1 MSKLIELRDAVQ
13 VKRGELAAI
22 FAEYPNLDIPTDKVG
37 EIQKRN
43 DELTA
48 MGKELDG
55 LKAAQQILD
64 TNKQALDDDRKP
76 VTRLETPQAKSAT
89 QETEQKSIGDAF
101 LESAAYKSFRPG
113 MKNGP
118 ETTFD
123 RKALLTLT
131 GYSVQNIRTGRL
143 EPAALNNMHVA
154 DLIPEAQTSA
164 NAIVYMEE
172 TTTTNGAATV
182 AEGGTKPESA
192 LAFTERTTPVRKI
205 ATLLP
210 VTDELMEDAPGIRDY
225 INQRLRLFV
234 QLAEDTQL
242 VTGNGVAPN
251 LTGLLNI
258 AGIQTQAKGTDP
270 TPDAIY
276 KAMTL
281 INVNAFLDA
290 DGVIMHP
297 LDWQDVRLLRT
308 ADGIYIWGSPS
319 EMGPERIWG
328 LNVAKTV
335 AMTQNTALVGAF
347 QYATQIFR
355 RSEVTL
361 AVSSEHSTFFA
372 ENKQMLRA
380 EERLALVCYRPA
392 GLVQVTGV

>member
-1 MSKLIELRDAVQ
+1 MSKLQEVQNELQA
-13 VKRGELAAI
+13 KRAQLSGL
-22 FAEYPNLDIPTDKVG
+22 FAKGYDTFTADEAD
-37 EIQKRN
+37 QARQWN

-48 MGKELDG
+48 LGKKRDE
-55 LKAAQQILD
+55 LKALADMEAEQ
-64 TNKQALDDDRKP
+64 
-76 VTRLETPQAKSAT
+76 KSAAAADEAAIRGNRLDVATT
-89 QETEQKSIGDAF
+89 QPTREPEQKSIGDAF
-101 LESAAYKSFRPG
+101 LESAAFKGFRPG

-118 ETTFD
+118 EATFD
-123 RKALLTLT
+123 RKTLLTLT
-131 GYSVQNIRTGRL
+131 GYSVQNVRTGRI
-143 EPAALNNMHVA
+143 EPAPLNNMHVA
-154 DLIPEAQTSA
+154 DLIPQASTSA

-172 TTTTNGAATV
+172 TTTTNAAATV

-192 LAFTERTTPVRKI
+192 LAFTERTSTVRKI
-205 ATLLP
+205 ATVLP
-210 VTDELMEDAPGIRDY
+210 VTDELMEDAPGLRDY

-242 VTGNGVAPN
+242 VSGSGVAPQI
-251 LTGLLNI
+251 TGLLNVS
-258 AGIQTQAKGTDP
+258 GIQTQAKGADP

-290 DGVIMHP
+290 DGVIFHP

-355 RSEVTL
+355 RSEITL
-361 AVSSEHSTFFA
+361 AVSSEHSTFFI

-380 EERLALVCYRPA
+380 EERLALVVYRPLA
-392 GLVQVTGV
+392 LCTVTGI

>member
-1 MSKLIELRDAVQ
+1 MSKLIDVRDTLQ

-22 FAEYPNLDIPTDKVG
+22 FAKYPDMNIPTETVG
-37 EIQKRN
+37 EIQQRN
-43 DELTA
+43 DELSKLGA
-48 MGKELDG
+48 ELDG
-55 LKAAQQILD
+55 LKAADAIREQN
-64 TNKQALDDDRKP
+64 TKALDEDRQP
-76 VTRLETPQAKSAT
+76 VTRLGTPQAKTDAR
-89 QETEQKSIGDAF
+89 EPEQKSIGDAF
-101 LESAAYKSFRPG
+101 LDSAAFKGWRPG

-118 ETTFD
+118 ETTLD

-131 GYSVQNIRTGRL
+131 GYPVQNIRTGRI
-143 EPAALNNMHVA
+143 EPIALNTMHVA
-154 DLIPEAQTSA
+154 DLIPQAQTNA

-172 TTTTNGAATV
+172 TTATNAAATV
-182 AEGGTKPESA
+182 AEGGTKPEST
-192 LAFTERTTPVRKI
+192 LAFTERTVPVRKI
-205 ATLLP
+205 ATVLP
-210 VTDELMEDAPGIRDY
+210 VTDELMEDAPAMRDY

-234 QLAEDTQL
+234 QLTEDTQL

-258 AGIQTQAKGTDP
+258 TGIQTQAKGADP

-290 DGVIMHP
+290 DGVIFHP
-297 LDWQDVRLLRT
+297 LDWQDIRLLRT

-328 LNVAKTV
+328 LNIAKTI

-355 RSEVTL
+355 RSEITL
-361 AVSSEHSTFFA
+361 AVSSEHSTFFV

-392 GLVQVTGV
+392 GLVQVTGI

>member
-1 MSKLIELRDAVQ
+1 MSKLIEVRD
-13 VKRGELAAI
+13 KLAAKRKELGDI
-22 FAEYPNLDIPTDKVG
+22 FAKYPNLDMSAEVADDIKQRNMELSDLAGQRDSLIEIEAARDANMKALDESQKPVG
-37 EIQKRN
+37 R
-43 DELTA
+43 
-48 MGKELDG
+48 
-55 LKAAQQILD
+55 LD
-64 TNKQALDDDRKP
+64 TP
-76 VTRLETPQAKSAT
+76 VAPAGDGV
-89 QETEQKSIGDAF
+89 EQKSIADAF
-101 LESAAYKSFRPG
+101 MDSKAFKAWRPG
-113 MKNGP
+113 MKAGP
-118 ETTFD
+118 EAQLD

-131 GYSVQNIRTGRL
+131 GYSVQNVRTGRI
-143 EPAALNNMHVA
+143 EPAPLNTMHVA
-154 DLIPEAQTSA
+154 DLIPQAETST

-172 TTTTNGAATV
+172 TTPTNGAATV
-182 AEGGTKPESA
+182 AEGAAKPESA
-192 LAFTERTTPVRKI
+192 LAFVERTSPVRKI

-210 VTDELMEDAPGIRDY
+210 VTDELMEDAPALRDY

-242 VTGNGVAPN
+242 VTGNGTAPN
-251 LTGLLNI
+251 LTGLLNTT
-258 AGIQTQAKGTDP
+258 GIQTQAKGTDP
-270 TPDAIY
+270 TPDSIY

-290 DGVIMHP
+290 DGVIFHP

-308 ADGIYIWGSPS
+308 ADGIYIWGPPS

-355 RSEVTL
+355 RNEITL

-372 ENKQMLRA
+372 ENKQMIRA
-380 EERLALVCYRPA
+380 EERLALVVYRPL
-392 GLVQVTGV
+392 GLCTVTGV

>member
-1 MSKLIELRDAVQ
+1 MSKLQDVQNELQA
-13 VKRGELAAI
+13 KRGQLSAL
-22 FAEYPNLDIPTDKVG
+22 FAKGYETFTADEAD
-37 EIQKRN
+37 QARQWN

-48 MGKELDG
+48 LGKKRDELKVLADMEAEQ
-55 LKAAQQILD
+55 KAAAAAEDATVRGNRLD
-64 TNKQALDDDRKP
+64 IGAAPKAEP
-76 VTRLETPQAKSAT
+76 
-89 QETEQKSIGDAF
+89 EQKSIGEAF
-101 LESAAYKSFRPG
+101 LESGAYKNWRPG

-118 ETTFD
+118 EVQLD

-131 GYSVQNIRTGRL
+131 GYAVQNVRTGRI
-143 EPAALNNMHVA
+143 EPAPLNNMHVA
-154 DLIPEAQTSA
+154 DLIPQATTNA

-172 TTTTNGAATV
+172 TTTTNAAATV
-182 AEGGTKPESA
+182 AEGGTKPEST
-192 LAFTERTTPVRKI
+192 LAFTERTSAVRKI
-205 ATLLP
+205 ATVLP
-210 VTDELMEDAPGIRDY
+210 VTDELMEDAPGLRDY

-234 QLAEDTQL
+234 QLTEDTQL
-242 VTGNGVAPN
+242 VTGDGNAPN
-251 LTGLLNI
+251 LLGLLNI
-258 AGIQTQAKGTDP
+258 PTIQTQAKGADP

-290 DGVIMHP
+290 DGVIFHP

-328 LNVAKTV
+328 LNVAKTI

-355 RSEVTL
+355 RSEITL
-361 AVSSEHSTFFA
+361 AVSSEHSTYFI

-380 EERLALVCYRPA
+380 EERLALVCYRPK
-392 GLVQVTGV
+392 GLCSVTGI